1 MLLSIIT
8 PTYNRGY
15 CLGGIYQ
22 SLKEFEFADFEW
34 IIVDDGSSDDTASI
48 VQVWLEEMKINL
60 RYITQENSGKTNAV
74 IRAFAEKPIGK
85 YSLILD
91 SDDVLVPGAFD
102 LFKEHVSIL
111 DEGEIGLA
119 FLKSTRSGALIG
131 STFKR
136 STSDY
141 IDMYFGRYRC
151 FGDKLF
157 VVKTDIYNRSLVVSY
172 PDEKLI
178 PEGVIY
184 MNMQKFGK
192 FRCINKIIYSGDY
205 LNDGL
210 SVDTIRLAAKNIN
223 GFILEKQMLQRQPL
237 DLVSK
242 VKNEIKYIVYSVAGR
257 RKLSCLLHN
266 SHHKLLTTILF
277 FPSLIIGL
285 KYIYKI
291 RRFSRSDKMK

>member
-15 CLGGIYQ
+15 CLSGIYQ
-22 SLKEFEFADFEW
+22 SLTEFESADFEW
-34 IIVDDGSSDDTASI
+34 VVVDDGSSDDTAFI
-48 VQVWLEEMKINL
+48 VQAWIEERKINL
-60 RYITQENSGKTNAV
+60 RYIKQENSGKTNAV
-74 IRAFAEKPIGK
+74 IRAFAEKPTGK

-91 SDDVLVPGAFD
+91 SDDILVPGA
-102 LFKEHVSIL
+102 LELVKEHVSIL
-111 DEGEIGLA
+111 DEGEIGLT
-119 FLKSTRSGALIG
+119 FLKSTRSGELIG
-131 STFKR
+131 STFKKN
-136 STSDY
+136 TSNY
-141 IDMYFGRYRC
+141 IDMYFGRFRC

-157 VVKTDIYNRSLVVSY
+157 VVKTDIYNCSLVVSY

-223 GFILEKQMLQRQPL
+223 GFILEKQMLQSQPL
-237 DLVSK
+237 DLLST
-242 VKNEIKYIVYSVAGR
+242 VKNEIKYIVYSIAGR
-257 RKLSCLLHN
+257 RKLSCVLHN
-266 SHHKLLTTILF
+266 SHRKFLTAIF
-277 FPSLIIGL
+277 FIPSLVIGW

-291 RRFSRSDKMK
+291 RRFSRSDNVK